1 MHVEMFVLRP
11 GAKDLTLMARVTPN
25 GAGKMQ
31 VEEVT
36 PLMDGTMDVLRMIR
50 EKHPNDDKKFLET
63 IVMNYIR
70 STRLQAKLIEG

>member
-11 GAKDLTLMARVTPN
+11 GAKNLELMARVTPN
-25 GAGKMQ
+25 GVGKMQ

-36 PLMDGTMDVLRMIR
+36 PLMDGTMNVLEMIR
-50 EKHPNDDKKFLET
+50 DKHPNEDRKFLET
-63 IVMNYIR
+63 IVGNYAR